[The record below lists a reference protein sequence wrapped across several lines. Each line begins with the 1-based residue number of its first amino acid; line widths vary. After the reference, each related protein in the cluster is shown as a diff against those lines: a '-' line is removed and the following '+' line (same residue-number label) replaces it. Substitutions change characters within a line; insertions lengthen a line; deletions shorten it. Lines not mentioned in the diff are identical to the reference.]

1 MVLSRCFGRQERLKF
16 EIQLMKYYFSPQAES
31 PLSERQRI
39 EIENQL
45 ELRKAVIQSIR
56 VIMDRHFSV
65 HEFHILD

>member
-1 MVLSRCFGRQERLKF
+1 
-16 EIQLMKYYFSPQAES
+16 MKYYFSPQAES

-56 VIMDRHFSV
+56 VIMNQHFSV

>member
-1 MVLSRCFGRQERLKF
+1 M
-16 EIQLMKYYFSPQAES
+16 
-31 PLSERQRI
+31 SERQSI
-39 EIENQL
+39 ELENQL